1 MHIFKGS
8 GRRVYLFFT
17 FLFFIVILINS
28 LIKNFYNL
36 NYYNAP
42 IGDKLYKGFGRDSPI
57 NSTITYIFFNR

>member
-36 NYYNAP
+36 NYYNSP
-42 IGDKLYKGFGRDSPI
+42 IGVKLYKGFGRYSPI
-57 NSTITYIFFNR
+57 NNTIIFF

>member
-42 IGDKLYKGFGRDSPI
+42 IGDKLYKGFGRYSPI
-57 NSTITYIFFNR
+57 NNTIIFFYRL